1 MATCTGPRAG
11 ADVVPIDP
19 NLGADCVVG
28 LTGHIDI
35 ATAPAASDIYE
46 LLWVPAG
53 FTAVGGLLTFGDM
66 DTHGTETLEFNLGWA
81 ANGGS
86 GTYDAADADGFG
98 DFGVSNGDAFATP
111 SISSQAGNIIP
122 VAGLLV
128 GVTSASGGPIH
139 FTKKTK
145 IQAVCVAV
153 SETFAASRMNCLVW
167 GHVDPSRVVG

>member
-1 MATCTGPRAG
+1 MATFTGPRAG
-11 ADVVPIDP
+11 ANIAPIDP
-19 NLGADCVVG
+19 GLGAYCVFG

-35 ATAPAASDIYE
+35 AIAPAASDVYE

-53 FTAVGGLLTFGDM
+53 FTIVGGLLTFGDM

-86 GTYDAADADGFG
+86 GTYDAADADGLG
-98 DFGVSNGDAFATP
+98 DFGVSNGDAFANP
-111 SISSQAGNIIP
+111 SISSVAGNIIP
-122 VAGLLV
+122 LAGKLI
-128 GVTSASGGPIH
+128 GVSSADGGPIH

-153 SETFAASRMNCLVW
+153 SETFAASRMNCIVW
-167 GHVDPSRVVG
+167 GHVDPSVVVG

>member
-1 MATCTGPRAG
+1 MATFTGPRAG
-11 ADVVPIDP
+11 DGIVPVDPGFGAYVVF
-19 NLGADCVVG
+19 G

-35 ATAPAASDIYE
+35 AVAPAASDIYE

-53 FTAVGGLLTFGDM
+53 FTVVGGLLTFGDA

-86 GTYDAADADGFG
+86 GTYDAVDADGFG
-98 DFGVSNGDAFATP
+98 DFGVSNGDAFAAP

-122 VAGLLV
+122 FAGLLV

-139 FTKKTK
+139 FTKKTM
-145 IQAVCVAV
+145 IQATCIAV
-153 SETFAASRMNCLVW
+153 SETFAATRMNALVW